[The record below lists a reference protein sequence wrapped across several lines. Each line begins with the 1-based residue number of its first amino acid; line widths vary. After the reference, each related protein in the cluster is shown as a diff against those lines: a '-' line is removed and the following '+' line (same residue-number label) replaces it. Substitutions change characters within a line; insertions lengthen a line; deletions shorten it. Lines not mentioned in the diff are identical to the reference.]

1 MANVI
6 KTVLTYPLDGSTTDF
21 NIPFEYLAR
30 KFVVVTLLGV
40 DRRVL
45 MVTTDYR
52 FATRTV
58 IATNKA
64 WGPADGYT
72 QIEIRRVTSAT
83 ERLVDFTDGSILRAY
98 DLNVAQLQ
106 TMHVAE
112 EARNMT
118 ADTIGVNN
126 DGHLDARGR
135 RIVNVANAIDD
146 RDVVPF
152 GQLKVMNQSSWVAR
166 NETLQFRNAAEQF
179 CNESKAN
186 RDATATIKSETA
198 VLQGQAAQSVVA
210 AEQHRA
216 SASNS
221 ATAAAQSA
229 ASASRSEG
237 IVTPLVPVAEKA
249 AADAAQA
256 SKDARQAVQDVKD
269 LGAVPVGTIAMFGTA
284 NIPAGWLSLMEDDPT
299 FNTAEYPELARL
311 YPSGQLPSYKDRV
324 PEGIGSGITLG
335 QKRAGKVGQTSTLG
349 LVVGSGGEHS
359 HGATFSGNPLP
370 EHTHPFLVDGAN
382 YRYVEDMGQGIVGG
396 GYMASSTR
404 SYRESAY
411 SNKSAGTPTG
421 SVAVAQSSAHT
432 HTISGTVG
440 SGKNLVDATGTIFAI
455 KAAGKVSD
463 EGLMEVAVIKQDV
476 ESLKTSKADKA
487 NPAFTG
493 DMTLNG
499 SLRAGGSLVAG
510 QGSNSTVS
518 TTSFGESSAGNWVS
532 RTLHQWYDGGVEVG
546 AVRGASTDCQ
556 GLYRTRLV
564 GKYIDYVQDPASGR
578 HLFKN
583 TIGQE
588 ALIVHPNGDLQMQW
602 GGLLSAQILARSPKR
617 WWWIQLGTMPVWD
630 NAQMDMPIDVR
641 GLRGFFGF
649 VGQVGE
655 TVYKPFTF
663 PPLDCRFQINRKGDW
678 QVFELTNG
686 GTSLIRRY
694 GWNEGGDAYVFFAEN
709 PDA

>member
-45 MVTTDYR
+45 TLTADYR

-98 DLNVAQLQ
+98 DLNVAQIQ

-135 RIVNVANAIDD
+135 RIVNVANAVDD
-146 RDVVPF
+146 RDAVPL

-166 NETLQFRNAAEQF
+166 NDTLQFRNAAEQF

-198 VLQGQAAQSVVA
+198 VLQGQAAQSAMA
-210 AEQHRA
+210 AEQHKA

-221 ATAAAQSA
+221 ANAAAQSA

-237 IVTPLVPVAEKA
+237 IVTPLVPVVEKA

-256 SKDARQAVQDVKD
+256 SKDAHQAVKDVKD
-269 LGAVPVGTIAMFGTA
+269 LGAVPVGTIAMFGTVT
-284 NIPAGWLSLMEDDPT
+284 IPAGWLSLMEDNPT
-299 FNTAEYPELARL
+299 FSIVEYPELAKL
-311 YPSGQLPSYKDRV
+311 YPNGVLPSYKDRV

-335 QKRAGKVGQTSTLG
+335 QKRAGNVGNATFNLITSD
-349 LVVGSGGEHS
+349 SGAHA
-359 HGATFSGNPLP
+359 HGASFSGHPMAN
-370 EHTHPFLVDGAN
+370 HTHPFLVDGGN
-382 YRYVEDMGQGIVGG
+382 YRYVQDTGKGIVGG
-396 GYMASSTR
+396 GYLTSGTN
-404 SYRESAY
+404 SYRTSPA
-411 SNKSAGTPTG
+411 SNASAGTP
-421 SVAVAQSSAHT
+421 
-432 HTISGTVG
+432 SGTVSVNTSGNHSHAVSGTIG

-455 KAAGKVSD
+455 KAAGAVVN
-463 EGLMEVAVIKQDV
+463 EGLMEVVQIKEDLRMLHDSYFYWHDCILAKLPDGRYARTLEFQPNQGRLGDGLLIDRRQFGDYRILDKDGRKIGGIEGTVTSVGSGIDFGLDPNVDFEARLTLGGATEPLKVTKATIVGGYTREMKLPALIAREHFGNLFQGQNVYQYWHEHWDDGGFEVGFETLIRNEAAGHVVEFPAPFSNVWDV
-476 ESLKTSKADKA
+476 QITEYS
-487 NPAFTG
+487 
-493 DMTLNG
+493 
-499 SLRAGGSLVAG
+499 AG
-510 QGSNSTVS
+510 QP
-518 TTSFGESSAGNWVS
+518 
-532 RTLHQWYDGGVEVG
+532 R
-546 AVRGASTDCQ
+546 ASTAEANSV
-556 GLYRTRLV
+556 LV
-564 GKYIDYVQDPASGR
+564 RYDNNSVTFASGQTQNPCWFKIRVKGVR
-578 HLFKN
+578 HF
-583 TIGQE
+583 
-588 ALIVHPNGDLQMQW
+588 
-602 GGLLSAQILARSPKR
+602 
-617 WWWIQLGTMPVWD
+617 
-630 NAQMDMPIDVR
+630 
-641 GLRGFFGF
+641 
-649 VGQVGE
+649 
-655 TVYKPFTF
+655 
-663 PPLDCRFQINRKGDW
+663 
-678 QVFELTNG
+678 
-686 GTSLIRRY
+686 
-694 GWNEGGDAYVFFAEN
+694 
-709 PDA
+709 

>member
-45 MVTTDYR
+45 TLPTDYR

-98 DLNVAQLQ
+98 DLNVAQIQ

-112 EARNMT
+112 EARNLT

-135 RIVNVANAIDD
+135 RIVNLANAVDD
-146 RDVVPF
+146 RDAVPF
-152 GQLKVMNQSSWVAR
+152 GQLKTMNQNSWQAR
-166 NETLQFRNAAEQF
+166 NEALQFRNAAEQF

-186 RDATATIKSETA
+186 RDATAKIKDDTA
-198 VLQGQAAQSVVA
+198 VLQEQAAQSAMA
-210 AEQHRA
+210 AEQHKA
-216 SASNS
+216 STSNS
-221 ATAAAQSA
+221 ANAAAQSA

-237 IVTPLVPVAEKA
+237 IVTPLVPVVEKA

-284 NIPAGWLSLMEDDPT
+284 NIPAGWLSLMEDNPT
-299 FNTAEYPELARL
+299 FSIAEYPELAKL
-311 YPSGQLPSYKDRV
+311 YPNGKLPSYKDRV
-324 PEGIGSGITLG
+324 PEGVGSGITLG
-335 QKRAGKVGQTSTLG
+335 QKRAGNVGQTSAISLAVSSAGGHTHPAWTDTQGGHSHTLTSTG
-349 LVVGSGGEHS
+349 SDGYTQYGAAKIYTVAGSGGWQYTNQMRGS
-359 HGATFSGNPLP
+359 LST
-370 EHTHPFLVDGAN
+370 DGAHGHN
-382 YRYVEDMGQGIVGG
+382 IGMSE
-396 GYMASSTR
+396 
-404 SYRESAY
+404 
-411 SNKSAGTPTG
+411 AG
-421 SVAVAQSSAHT
+421 AHT

-455 KAAGKVSD
+455 KAAGAVAN
-463 EGLMEVAVIKQDV
+463 EGLMEVAAIKQDV

-493 DMTLNG
+493 DMALSG
-499 SLRAGGSLVAG
+499 SLRAGGALVAG
-510 QGSNSTVS
+510 QGSNSKVMN
-518 TTSFGESSAGNWVS
+518 TSWGESSNGSWAS
-532 RTLHQWYDGGVEVG
+532 QTSHQWYTGGVDVG
-546 AVRGASTDCQ
+546 AVRGLSTDCQ
-556 GLYRTRLV
+556 GLYRTRSGDKSL
-564 GKYIDYVQDPASGR
+564 DYWQDPATGR
-578 HLFKN
+578 HSFKN
-583 TIGQE
+583 TLGQD
-588 ALIVHPNGDLQMQW
+588 ALIVHPNGDLEMAW
-602 GGLLSAQILARSPKR
+602 GGLLSAQIRARSPKR
-617 WWWIQLGTMPVWD
+617 WNWTHLG
-630 NAQMDMPIDVR
+630 NIPISNGAAISLPYDVR

-649 VGQVGE
+649 IGVQSDQV
-655 TVYKPFTF
+655 YAPFSF
-663 PPLDCRFQINRKGDW
+663 PPLDCRFQINRKKEW
-678 QVFELTNG
+678 QIFELRDG
-686 GTSLIRRY
+686 GRTLIRHY
-694 GWNEGGDAYVFFAEN
+694 GWDEGGDAYTFYAEN